1 MMYAWIFIRYEVNRV
16 ERSNDKKDFQKGARK
31 SEKRRVKLNLT
42 KLMGSTVIYEI
53 TVRDVLMD
61 FIAEILIWSKR
72 E

>member
-16 ERSNDKKDFQKGARK
+16 ERSNDEKDFQKEAGK
-31 SEKRRVKLNLT
+31 TEKRRVKLNLT

-61 FIAEILIWSKR
+61 FIAEILISSKR